1 MLSWGR
7 AVAFSLFI
15 YPTECQEAQPSGS
28 AALYVCISSVFICC
42 KQTYQSKNRRH
53 MTKLSLHD
61 SSFWMQNCAELMT
74 SLPTYIYCT
83 VYIVC
88 TQRTQQ
94 HDDTQSIFL
103 ECFHMRGRKCY
114 LSTKHFHQ
122 NSGKFQMLVNHLLFL
137 VSETLM
143 CGAGFWVEW
152 SLTVQLLTGTTH
164 HLCCLCN

>member
-28 AALYVCISSVFICC
+28 AALYVCISRCLFAANKRIN
-42 KQTYQSKNRRH
+42 QRTE
-53 MTKLSLHD
+53 D
-61 SSFWMQNCAELMT
+61 IWQNCLCTILHFECRIAQNWWHHFL
-74 SLPTYIYCT
+74 LTYT

-122 NSGKFQMLVNHLLFL
+122 ISGKFQMLVNHLLFS